1 MEYKIMINE
10 FEGPMD
16 LLLHLIKKSDIDIF
30 DIKIDEI
37 TNQYLDYL
45 HAMQE
50 MDLNIASE
58 YLTMAA
64 ELIELKSGMLLPKP
78 QIEDDE
84 FEEDPRES
92 LIQRLLAY
100 KQYKEVT
107 GDFRALEE
115 DRRQYYTKEVSDLRE
130 YATNDNEIH
139 MGDVSLEDLA
149 AALQKFLERKALDKP
164 LNTKITKKE
173 YSVTVRSQEIRNV
186 LKKKKKVN
194 FEELF
199 DIYSKDYVVVTF
211 LSILDLARKQEL
223 KIVQEDNFDQIMIM
237 SKEGE

>member
-1 MEYKIMINE
+1 MEYKVLIND

-37 TNQYLDYL
+37 ANQYMDYL

-58 YLTMAA
+58 YLVMAA
-64 ELIELKSGMLLPKP
+64 ELIEIKSSMLLPRPKV
-78 QIEDDE
+78 EEDE
-84 FEEDPRES
+84 FEEDPREN

-107 GDFRALEE
+107 SDFRALEE
-115 DRRQYYTKEVSDLRE
+115 DRKQYYTKEVSDLRE
-130 YATNDNEIH
+130 YATNNNEVH
-139 MGDVSLEDLA
+139 MGDVSLNDLME
-149 AALQKFLERKALDKP
+149 ALQKFLERKELDKP

-186 LKKKKKVN
+186 LKKKKRVS

-199 DIYSKDYVVVTF
+199 DIYSKEYVVVTF
-211 LSILDLARKQEL
+211 LSILDLARKHEL
-223 KIVQEDNFDQIMIM
+223 KIIQNDNFDKIMI
-237 SKEGE
+237 EGE

>member
-37 TNQYLDYL
+37 TNQYMDYL
-45 HAMQE
+45 HAMQQ

-58 YLTMAA
+58 YLVMAA

-78 QIEDDE
+78 EVDDDE
-84 FEEDPRES
+84 FEEDPRGN

-107 GDFRALEE
+107 SDFRTLEE
-115 DRRQYYTKEVSDLRE
+115 DRKQYYTKEVSDLRE

-139 MGDVSLEDLA
+139 IGDISLDDLTA
-149 AALQKFLERKALDKP
+149 AIQKFLERKASDKP

-199 DIYSKDYVVVTF
+199 DVYSKEYIVVTF

>member
-30 DIKIDEI
+30 DIELDQI
-37 TNQYLDYL
+37 TTQYLDYL

-58 YLTMAA
+58 YLIMAA

-78 QIEDDE
+78 EVESDE
-84 FEEDPRES
+84 YEEDPREN

-107 GDFRALEE
+107 SDFRVLEE
-115 DRRQYYTKEVSDLRE
+115 DRKQYHTKEVSDLRE
-130 YATNDNEIH
+130 YATNDNEVHI
-139 MGDVSLEDLA
+139 GDVSLEDLTK
-149 AALQKFLERKALDKP
+149 ALQNFLNRKALDKP

-173 YSVTVRSQEIRNV
+173 YSVTVRSQEIKKILKN
-186 LKKKKKVN
+186 KKKIN

-199 DIYSKDYVVVTF
+199 DVYSKEYVVVTF

-223 KIVQEDNFDQIMIM
+223 KIVQDNNFEQILIV

>member
-1 MEYKIMINE
+1 MEYKVLIND

-37 TNQYLDYL
+37 ANQYMDYL

-58 YLTMAA
+58 YLVMAA
-64 ELIELKSGMLLPKP
+64 ELIEIKSSMLLPRPKV
-78 QIEDDE
+78 EEDE
-84 FEEDPRES
+84 FEEDPREN

-107 GDFRALEE
+107 SDFRALEE
-115 DRRQYYTKEVSDLRE
+115 DRKQYYTKEVSDLRE
-130 YATNDNEIH
+130 YATTNNEVH
-139 MGDVSLEDLA
+139 MGDVSLNDLME
-149 AALQKFLERKALDKP
+149 ALQKFLERKELDKP

-186 LKKKKKVN
+186 LKKKKRVS

-199 DIYSKDYVVVTF
+199 DIYSKEYVVVTF
-211 LSILDLARKQEL
+211 LSILDLARKHEL
-223 KIVQEDNFDQIMIM
+223 KIIQNDNFDKIMI
-237 SKEGE
+237 EGE

>member
-37 TNQYLDYL
+37 TNQYMDYL

-50 MDLNIASE
+50 LDLNIASE

-78 QIEDDE
+78 KVEDDE
-84 FEEDPRES
+84 FEEDPREN
-92 LIQRLLAY
+92 LIKRLLAY

-107 GDFRALEE
+107 SDFRVLEE
-115 DRRQYYTKEVSDLRE
+115 ERKQYYTKEVSDLRE
-130 YATNDNEIH
+130 YATNDNEVHI
-139 MGDVSLEDLA
+139 GDISLEDLT
-149 AALQKFLERKALDKP
+149 AALQKFLERKAMDKP

-173 YSVTVRSQEIRNV
+173 YSVSARSREIKDILKQKRNV
-186 LKKKKKVN
+186 E

-199 DIYSKDYVVVTF
+199 EIVTKDYVVVTF
-211 LSILDLARKQEL
+211 LSILSLAKKGEIDIKQD
-223 KIVQEDNFDQIMIM
+223 DNFSRIIL
-237 SKEGE
+237 SLKGSE

>member
-37 TNQYLDYL
+37 TNQYMDYL

-58 YLTMAA
+58 YLTVAA

-78 QIEDDE
+78 EMEDDE
-84 FEEDPRES
+84 FEEDPREN

-107 GDFRALEE
+107 SDFRMLEE
-115 DRRQYYTKEVSDLRE
+115 ERKKYYTKEVSDLRD
-130 YATNDNEIH
+130 YATDDNEVHI
-139 MGDVSLEDLA
+139 GDVSLDDLTA
-149 AALQKFLERKALDKP
+149 AIQKFLERKSLDKP

-173 YSVTVRSQEIRNV
+173 YSVTVRCQEIKNV
-186 LKKKKKVN
+186 LKQKKKVK

-199 DIYSKDYVVVTF
+199 DVYSKDYVVVTF

-223 KIVQEDNFDQIMIM
+223 KIVQQDNFDQIMIV

>member
-30 DIKIDEI
+30 DIELDQI
-37 TNQYLDYL
+37 TTQYLDYL

-58 YLTMAA
+58 YLIMAA

-78 QIEDDE
+78 EIENDE
-84 FEEDPRES
+84 YEEDPREN
-92 LIQRLLAY
+92 LIQRLIAY

-107 GDFRALEE
+107 SDFRSLEE
-115 DRRQYYTKEVSDLRE
+115 DRKQYYTKEVSDLRE
-130 YATNDNEIH
+130 YAVNDNKIH
-139 MGDVSLEDLA
+139 MGDVSLEDLTK
-149 AALQKFLERKALDKP
+149 ALQDFLNRKTLDKP

-173 YSVTVRSQEIRNV
+173 YSVTVRSQEIKNV
-186 LKKKKKVN
+186 LKKRKKMN

-199 DIYSKDYVVVTF
+199 DVYSKEYIVVTF
-211 LSILDLARKQEL
+211 LSVLDLARKQEL
-223 KIVQEDNFDQIMIM
+223 KIVQDNNFEQILIV
-237 SKEGE
+237 SKDGE